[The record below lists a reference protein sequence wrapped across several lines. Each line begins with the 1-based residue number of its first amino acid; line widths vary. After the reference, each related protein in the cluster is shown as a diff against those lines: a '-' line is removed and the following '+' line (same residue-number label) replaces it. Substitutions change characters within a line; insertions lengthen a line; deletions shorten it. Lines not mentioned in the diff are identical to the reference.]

1 MPMSSSTARTTRPTT
16 TFVSL
21 LQMPRSTFTPRV
33 KHAPASGESGF
44 SLRVFFPFGQLA
56 VRAKRQ
62 PQIISR
68 RVALIVGWHDQ
79 GARIIAIRD
88 CTAGRIGVSLMRDP
102 IGDDNAVV
110 QLGDFVGRPQI
121 Q

>member
-21 LQMPRSTFTPRV
+21 PQIPRSTFTPRV

-44 SLRVFFPFGQLA
+44 SLRVFFPRGQLA

-68 RVALIVGWHDQ
+68 RVALVVGRHNQD
-79 GARIIAIRD
+79 ARTAIRD
-88 CTAGRIGVSLMRDP
+88 CSSGGVGVSLMRDP
-102 IGDDNAVV
+102 IGDD
-110 QLGDFVGRPQI
+110 D
-121 Q
+121 